1 MEISFKDKKLKKL
14 FEDEV
19 SLRRKYGSLQSELIV
34 QRINELS
41 AAESLFDISRLP
53 QVRLHL
59 LKGSLK
65 KCYALDVKQP
75 YRIIITYLDGDPQDL
90 KSITQVMVTE
100 VVDYH

>member
-19 SLRRKYGSLQSELIV
+19 SLRRKYGSIQSELII

-41 AAESLFDISRLP
+41 ASESLFDISRLP

-59 LKGSLK
+59 LKGHFK
-65 KCYALDVKQP
+65 KCYALDIKQP
-75 YRIIITYLDGDPQDL
+75 YRIIITYLNGDPQDL
-90 KSITQVMVTE
+90 KSISQVMVIE